1 MTIKDLARETG
12 YSVGTISRV
21 LNNHPNVSEK
31 ARREITRAIAEFGFE
46 RNENAKNL
54 KQLKNEGILVLVK
67 GRKNELFASIIE
79 QLQQHFDKTDYTLML
94 DYFDE
99 QEDEVHRAVHLCS
112 VKKPQ
117 GVLFLGGNSSN
128 FLGGF
133 SSIRVPAVLLTDNA
147 ADLPF
152 SNLSSVFTDDVA
164 AADCAVSYLIEQGH
178 RQIAVIGGDPR
189 ISDTSRMRLEGC
201 VRAMLRHGIPA
212 PAARESDLYS
222 YEGGYRTT
230 RRILES
236 GAEIT
241 ALFAMADVM
250 AVGAIRALRDAGLR
264 VPEDVSVCGFDGLP
278 LGDYLLPQLT
288 TVRQSV
294 EELADRAARLLR
306 DAIERRA
313 PSRHEVVPFTF
324 AKRESVA
331 KI

>member
-12 YSVGTISRV
+12 YSVGTVSRV
-21 LNNHPNVSEK
+21 LNNHPSVSEK
-31 ARREITRAIAEFGFE
+31 ARREITLAIERFGFE

-79 QLQQHFDKTDYTLML
+79 RLQQFFDKTDYTLML

-99 QEDEVHRAVHLCS
+99 HEDEVRRAVHLCA

-117 GVLFLGGNSSN
+117 GILFLGGNSSN
-128 FLGGF
+128 FIGSFEG
-133 SSIRVPAVLLTDNA
+133 IRVPSVLLTDNA
-147 ADLPF
+147 AALPF
-152 SNLSSVFTDDVA
+152 DNLSSVFTDDVA

-178 RQIAVIGGDPR
+178 RQIAVIGGDPK

-212 PAARESDLYS
+212 PAAREADLYS
-222 YEGGYRTT
+222 YEGGYRTMQ
-230 RRILES
+230 RILQR
-236 GAEIT
+236 GTPFT

-250 AVGAIRALRDAGLR
+250 AVGAIRALHEAGLR
-264 VPEDVSVCGFDGLP
+264 VPEDVSVCGYDGLP
-278 LGDYLLPQLT
+278 LGDYLRPQLT
-288 TVRQSV
+288 TIRQSV
-294 EELADRAARLLR
+294 DDLADRAACLLR
-306 DAIERRA
+306 KAIEEQRPA
-313 PSRHEVVPFTF
+313 QHEVVPFRF
-324 AKRESVA
+324 SERESVA